1 MFPQKQN
8 KEHHTKT
15 ELDEKKLAI
24 SPLHVKRCL
33 PYMIKDGGSE
43 EFQNRL
49 TNEKLILD
57 Q

>member
-33 PYMIKDGGSE
+33 PYMIKDGASE